1 MLDIFRKVWYNK
13 GTKLRERVMKKL
25 FKALKKIFKRHKR
38 NLSKMDKEMDDIFAI
53 LDSI

>member
-1 MLDIFRKVWYNK
+1 MWYNK

-25 FKALKKIFKRHKR
+25 FKALKKLFKKHKK
-38 NLSKMDKEMDDIFAI
+38 NISKMDKEMDDIFAI